1 MTMHASKGLEF
12 DTVYL
17 IHTNEGCIPYKRA
30 LEENGLEE
38 ERRLFYVGM
47 TRAKNELYVF
57 SFQNGENS
65 PFITELFSKK
75 KEIGNPMTGLK
86 AGMTIFHLK
95 FGRGI
100 VKKCEGNIARVE
112 FADGSVRNLA
122 IPVVLSNHMIRVEK
136 K

>member
-1 MTMHASKGLEF
+1 MNQTKEPEA
-12 DTVYL
+12 Y
-17 IHTNEGCIPYKRA
+17 
-30 LEENGLEE
+30 EE

-100 VKKCEGNIARVE
+100 VKKCEGDIARVE